1 MNIFAANIERKV
13 TEEALLELFQQY
25 GEVSSLKLIKD
36 RDTGVSKGYAFVEMP
51 NDEEAQKAIDA
62 LNETDLEGRTLAVNE
77 ARPKS
82 EYKKPS
88 GGGGF
93 NKGGYGGGGGYKGGG
108 GGGYKSGGGGYNK
121 GGYGGGDG
129 GYKKRY

>member
-1 MNIFAANIERKV
+1 MNIFVANIERKV
-13 TEEALLELFQQY
+13 SDEKLLELFQEF

-51 NDEEAQKAIDA
+51 NADEAQKAIDA
-62 LNETDLEGRTLAVNE
+62 LNKTELEGRALAVNE
-77 ARPKS
+77 ARPKE

-88 GGGGF
+88 GGG
-93 NKGGYGGGGGYKGGG
+93 YKGGHG
-108 GGGYKSGGGGYNK
+108 GGGGYNK